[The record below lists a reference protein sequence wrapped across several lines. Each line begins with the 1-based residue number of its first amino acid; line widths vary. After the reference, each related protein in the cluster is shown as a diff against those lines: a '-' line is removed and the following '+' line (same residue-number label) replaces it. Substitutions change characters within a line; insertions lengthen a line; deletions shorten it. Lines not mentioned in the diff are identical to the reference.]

1 MKITWFGTATIEM
14 ESQENR
20 IMFDPFIQMPGGE
33 HPIDKAIFAKPQNVF
48 ITHGHVDHLSSI
60 PELIATTDI
69 VVYCGQVAATTLI
82 KQGVSMKQI
91 RSIHYGDIIPTGN
104 INVRALKGRHV
115 KFGPWLVF
123 KTIINPRMIL
133 YSQNLV
139 QLAKMHKKYKEGD
152 NTFVYEI
159 KAEGLR
165 ILLLG
170 SLALDERTEYPKDVD
185 LLILPY
191 QGSSS
196 LQKKAMKIIRRIRP
210 KTIILSHFD
219 DAFPPISRSINTR
232 RFQLNMKKRL
242 PFVRVIRPEAGI
254 PVEIVKEPEIEKN
267 NTQDN
272 EKKLA
277 IEQE

>member
-1 MKITWFGTATIEM
+1 MKFTWFGTATIGL

-33 HPIDKAIFAKPQNVF
+33 HPSDKAVFSKPQNIF

-60 PELIATTDI
+60 PELIATTDN

-115 KFGPWLVF
+115 KFGPWLMF
-123 KTIINPRMIL
+123 KTLVNPRMIM
-133 YSQNLV
+133 YSKNLV
-139 QLAKMHKKYKEGD
+139 KLAKMHKRYKEGD

-159 KAEGLR
+159 KAEGMR
-165 ILLLG
+165 VLLLG
-170 SLALDERTEYPKDVD
+170 SLALDDRTEYPKDVD
-185 LLILPY
+185 VLILPY

-196 LQKKAMKIIRRIRP
+196 LQKKAVKIIRRIRP
-210 KTIILSHFD
+210 KNVILSHFD

-232 RFQLNMKKRL
+232 RFQLNMSKRM
-242 PFVRVIRPEAGI
+242 PFINVIRPEVGI
-254 PVEIVKEPEIEKN
+254 PIEIVKNPETEKN
-267 NTQDN
+267 NSSDK